1 MADEREF
8 QVRITMMVIT
18 DSPEAAMK
26 EALRLLRHDDLRGD
40 WIGRVMDTE
49 SGLTENVQEG
59 EADVRSD

>member
-8 QVRITMMVIT
+8 QVRITMLIVGET
-18 DSPEAAMK
+18 HQAAMD
-26 EALRLLRHDDLRGD
+26 EAMRLLRKDGLRGR
-40 WIGRVMDTE
+40 WTGRVMDTE